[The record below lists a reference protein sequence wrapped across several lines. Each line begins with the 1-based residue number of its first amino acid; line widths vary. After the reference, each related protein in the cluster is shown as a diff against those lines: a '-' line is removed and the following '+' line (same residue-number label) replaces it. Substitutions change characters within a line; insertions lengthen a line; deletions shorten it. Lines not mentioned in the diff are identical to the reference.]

1 MVPVGWEKAEVWI
14 GVRRMWRE
22 VRRGLGAGAE
32 GEMWCRKRV
41 DAGPEERRT
50 G

>member
-1 MVPVGWEKAEVWI
+1 MVPVGWEKADVCM
-14 GVRRMWRE
+14 GVRRMWRD
-22 VRRGLGAGAE
+22 VSRGLEAGAE
-32 GEMWCRKRV
+32 GEMWWRKRV

>member
-1 MVPVGWEKAEVWI
+1 MC
-14 GVRRMWRE
+14 RE
-22 VRRGLGAGAE
+22 VRRGFGAGAE

-41 DAGPEERRT
+41 EAGPEESRS